1 MRCFQRPVRAMG
13 TRHPSPRCP
22 APTRR
27 APRSRVRI
35 RVLFRARIGHAPRHR
50 PHASAFALVLV
61 PVCVAL
67 RARARSIG
75 PPRPVRGVRTLDA
88 AQAWARRWARGIHFE
103 GGRRASTHAS
113 ANLLWRR
120 SAGSASSEECAL
132 LRPSISSKKD
142 RALQADSLVFLRPP
156 KVVRIVLMHSFV
168 VSMASDD
175 HPGQTDTETQG
186 KTGGVGQRRGSHQR
200 QHVSMPPRHGGRTDG
215 CGGVGRA
222 RRPTLEASRRRANGS
237 SLAGIALRAAG
248 GGEKRKAP
256 PGAAAAR
263 AGGGCCN
270 GPCSPGLAPSERRRT
285 RGVRGARRGLLPE
298 SPSPTRTGARRAGG
312 SRKCARRALR
322 TRLAQYWQ
330 ETGLPR
336 AYRGQGSGL
345 GCRGGEAHQAASK
358 L

>member
-1 MRCFQRPVRAMG
+1 MQCVASSGRCAPWA
-13 TRHPSPRCP
+13 P
-22 APTRR
+22 A
-27 APRSRVRI
+27 APRR
-35 RVLFRARIGHAPRHR
+35 GAPRRHSGPPAR
-50 PHASAFALVLV
+50 AFASACCSVPGLGMPPAALALL
-61 PVCVAL
+61 PMLVCVAL

-175 HPGQTDTETQG
+175 HPGQTATETQG

-237 SLAGIALRAAG
+237 SLAGIALRAAA

-322 TRLAQYWQ
+322 TRLAS
-330 ETGLPR
+330 TGRRPDGRARAPGPGARVPR
-336 AYRGQGSGL
+336 RAGASG
-345 GCRGGEAHQAASK
+345 RE
-358 L
+358 